1 MGPICVNE
9 KLKPHLPKHSF
20 TDEDFSYSVSS
31 SPFGSASILLI
42 SYIYMKLM
50 AANGLLKASQV
61 QFYLP
66 TIWLRDLKMIIA
78 FYIAVRAD

>member
-1 MGPICVNE
+1 MGPILLNE

-31 SPFGSASILLI
+31 SQFGSAIILLI

-50 AANGLLKASQV
+50 AASLLKASQV
-61 QFYLP
+61 AILSANYS
-66 TIWLRDLKMIIA
+66 
-78 FYIAVRAD
+78 